1 MSSQIIETN
10 PTSGSATTSSV
21 RDNFGFA
28 KTEINELQ
36 RMTEDRVVTSGDYD
50 VQVADFAN
58 NVTLAEGVR
67 ILIEVGSLSGG
78 AGSAND
84 TTTPTLNVD
93 STGAK
98 TIVRQDGSA
107 LVAGDLKAGQYLDLI
122 YDATATKWVWLN
134 SPYAQL
140 ITSLKQDIAANIY
153 PVGSIFTTTTNYSDA
168 SNGAAVTT
176 ALGMA
181 STVQWSRY
189 AKGRTIVGF
198 DSGYTPSAATA
209 SADDVIQLTFT
220 ASEGESGQLHPFGV
234 GDTITTSGFTT
245 SQANVTN
252 GTVTE
257 ATANTIKY
265 ASSSSISSG
274 ATVTIGSGK
283 VVNTAMDVALEAGGA
298 SNHVL
303 SQAEMNHNHQWNK
316 TESDSGGFDR
326 FIEMDGV
333 SNSSEDST
341 FDESGNKLLYT
352 DQYEMRQ
359 NTYTS
364 ANRGLTG
371 GTITAHNNLQ
381 PYITTYIW
389 KRTA

>member
-28 KTEINELQ
+28 KTEINNLE
-36 RMTEDRVVTSGDYD
+36 RMTEDRVVTTGDYD

-78 AGSAND
+78 AESANV

-93 STGAK
+93 ITGAK

-107 LVAGDLKAGQYLDLI
+107 LVAGDLKAGQYVDLI
-122 YDATATKWVWLN
+122 YDSTATKWVWLN

-140 ITSLKQDIAANIY
+140 ITSLKEEIAANIY

-198 DSGYTPSAATA
+198 NSGYTPSAATA

-245 SQANVTN
+245 SQANVTS

-283 VVNTAMDVALEAGGA
+283 VVNTAMDTALEAGGA
-298 SNHVL
+298 SNHTL
-303 SQAEMNHNHQWNK
+303 SQAEMNHNHQWYNYGG
-316 TESDSGGFDR
+316 TSDHTIDTATPPNGALYDDSGNEISITNDYL
-326 FIEMDGV
+326 IQDAW
-333 SNSSEDST
+333 T
-341 FDESGNKLLYT
+341 
-352 DQYEMRQ
+352 
-359 NTYTS
+359 
-364 ANRGLTG
+364 APNRNLTG
-371 GTITAHNNLQ
+371 GTVTAHNNLQ

>member
-10 PTSGSATTSSV
+10 PTSGSAKTSDV

-28 KTEINELQ
+28 KTEINNLE
-36 RMTEDRVVTSGDYD
+36 RMTEDRVVTTGDYD
-50 VQVADFAN
+50 VQVADFSN

-78 AGSAND
+78 ADNAND

-153 PVGSIFTTTTNYSDA
+153 PVGSIFTTTTNYSAAD
-168 SNGAAVTT
+168 NGEAVAI

-189 AKGRTIVGF
+189 AQGRTIVG
-198 DSGYTPSAATA
+198 
-209 SADDVIQLTFT
+209 ADLGT
-220 ASEGESGQLHPFGV
+220 
-234 GDTITTSGFTT
+234 TINS
-245 SQANVTN
+245 
-252 GTVTE
+252 
-257 ATANTIKY
+257 
-265 ASSSSISSG
+265 ASSSSNVVTLVVTSHGLSAGDSITVSG
-274 ATVTIGSGK
+274 FTSDTDANGSFTVDSTTSTNIVYTASDVSDGSLSGSDLLVK
-283 VVNTAMDVALEAGGA
+283 NNAFDAGDTGGA
-298 SNHVL
+298 SNHTL
-303 SQAEMNHNHQWNK
+303 SQAEINHNHQWYDFNSGVAGNE
-316 TESDSGGFDR
+316 TIDLDSDNGGGSYDENADR
-326 FIEMDGV
+326 V
-333 SNSSEDST
+333 TLSSNGDRMV
-341 FDESGNKLLYT
+341 DDKYT
-352 DQYEMRQ
+352 D
-359 NTYTS
+359 N
-364 ANRGLTG
+364 NRNITG
-371 GTITAHNNLQ
+371 ETVTPHNNLQ

>member
-1 MSSQIIETN
+1 MTSAIVPTN
-10 PTSGSATTSSV
+10 PVQGNATTSSL
-21 RDNFGFA
+21 RANFLA
-28 KTEINELQ
+28 AHDEINVLQ
-36 RMTEDRVVTSGDYD
+36 RMSTEVKVTTGGYDAQVVAFTDP
-50 VQVADFAN
+50 
-58 NVTLAEGVR
+58 VTLAEGVR
-67 ILIEVGSLSGG
+67 ISIEVGSLTGG
-78 AGSAND
+78 TNNANN

-93 STGAK
+93 SAGAK

-153 PVGSIFTTTTNYSDA
+153 PVGSIFTTTTNYSAAD
-168 SNGAAVTT
+168 NGAAVTT

-198 DSGYTPSAATA
+198 NSGYTPSAATA
-209 SADDVIQLTFT
+209 FDDDVIELTFT

-234 GDTITTSGFTT
+234 GDNIVASGFTT

-252 GTVTE
+252 GTVTFVD
-257 ATANTIKY
+257 TNTIRY
-265 ASSSSISSG
+265 ASSSSISDG

-283 VVNTAMDVALEAGGA
+283 VVNTAMDTALEAGGA

-303 SQAEMNHNHQWNK
+303 SQAEMNHNHQWYDFNSGVAGNE
-316 TESDSGGFDR
+316 TIDLDSDNGGGSYDENADR
-326 FIEMDGV
+326 V
-333 SNSSEDST
+333 TLSSNGDRMV
-341 FDESGNKLLYT
+341 DDKYT
-352 DQYEMRQ
+352 D
-359 NTYTS
+359 N
-364 ANRGLTG
+364 NRNITG
-371 GTITAHNNLQ
+371 ETVTPHNNLQ

>member
-10 PTSGSATTSSV
+10 PTAGSATTSSV

-28 KTEINELQ
+28 KTEINNLE
-36 RMTEDRVVTSGDYD
+36 RMTEDRVVTTGDYD
-50 VQVADFAN
+50 IQVADFAN

-181 STVQWSRY
+181 STVQWSRF
-189 AKGRTIVGF
+189 AQGRTIVG
-198 DSGYTPSAATA
+198 
-209 SADDVIQLTFT
+209 ADLGT
-220 ASEGESGQLHPFGV
+220 
-234 GDTITTSGFTT
+234 TINS
-245 SQANVTN
+245 
-252 GTVTE
+252 
-257 ATANTIKY
+257 
-265 ASSSSISSG
+265 ASSSSNVVTLVVTSHGLSAGDSITVSG
-274 ATVTIGSGK
+274 FTSDTDANGSFTVDSTTSTNIVYTASDVSDGSLTGSNLL
-283 VVNTAMDVALEAGGA
+283 VINNAFDAGDTGGA

-341 FDESGNKLLYT
+341 FDASGNKLLYT
-352 DQYEMRQ
+352 DQFEMRQ
-359 NTYTS
+359 NTFTS
-364 ANRGLTG
+364 ANIGLTN
-371 GTITAHNNLQ
+371 GTVTAHNNLQ

>member
-1 MSSQIIETN
+1 VSSQIIETN

>member
-1 MSSQIIETN
+1 VTSAIIPTN
-10 PTSGSATTSSV
+10 PVQGNATTSSV
-21 RDNFGFA
+21 RDNFLA
-28 KTEINELQ
+28 AHDEINALQ
-36 RMTEDRVVTSGDYD
+36 RMSTEVKVTGSSDGASYTATFTDAVVLG
-50 VQVADFAN
+50 
-58 NVTLAEGVR
+58 EGVR
-67 ILIEVGSLSGG
+67 VSVEINTVNTNT
-78 AGSAND
+78 A
-84 TTTPTLNVD
+84 PTLDANG
-93 STGAK
+93 TGAK

-107 LVAGDLKAGQYLDLI
+107 LVAGDLKAGQYVDLI
-122 YDATATKWVWLN
+122 YDSTATKWVWLN

-140 ITSLKQDIAANIY
+140 ITTLKEEIAANVY

-209 SADDVIQLTFT
+209 SADNVIQLTFT

-234 GDTITTSGFTT
+234 GDTITASGFTT

-257 ATANTIKY
+257 VTANTIKY
-265 ASSSSISSG
+265 ASSSAISSG

-283 VVNTAMDVALEAGGA
+283 VVNTAMDVALEAGGS

-303 SQAEMNHNHQWNK
+303 SQAEMNHNHFFYDQ
-316 TESDSGGFDR
+316 DGGT
-326 FIEMDGV
+326 
-333 SNSSEDST
+333 SSERSLETTSGSGAIFDDSAALI
-341 FDESGNKLLYT
+341 DLSGSNAISQDLYT
-352 DQYEMRQ
+352 D
-359 NTYTS
+359 N
-364 ANRGLTG
+364 NRAITG
-371 GTITAHNNLQ
+371 ETVTAHNNLQ

>member
-28 KTEINELQ
+28 KTEINNLE
-36 RMTEDRVVTSGDYD
+36 RMTEDRVVTTGDYD

-198 DSGYTPSAATA
+198 NSGYTPSAATA

-245 SQANVTN
+245 SQANVTS

-283 VVNTAMDVALEAGGA
+283 VVNTAMDTALEAGGA

-303 SQAEMNHNHQWNK
+303 TVSELPAHRHNLFK
-316 TESDSGGFDR
+316 GSGGGSTDP
-326 FIEMDGV
+326 IGNDTGV
-333 SNSSEDST
+333 SGMNTKGSLFNDT
-341 FDESGNKLLYT
+341 SGNIM
-352 DQYEMRQ
+352 E
-359 NTYTS
+359 N
-364 ANRGLTG
+364 TG
-371 GTITAHNNLQ
+371 GGSAHNNLQ

>member
-1 MSSQIIETN
+1 
-10 PTSGSATTSSV
+10 
-21 RDNFGFA
+21 
-28 KTEINELQ
+28 
-36 RMTEDRVVTSGDYD
+36 MTEDRVVTTGDYD

-78 AGSAND
+78 AESAND

-93 STGAK
+93 ITGAK

-198 DSGYTPSAATA
+198 NSGYTPSAATA

-245 SQANVTN
+245 SQANVTS

-298 SNHVL
+298 SNHTL
-303 SQAEMNHNHQWNK
+303 SQAEMNHNHQWYKIVTN
-316 TESDSGGFDR
+316 GFDTIR
-326 FIEMDGV
+326 TTGDGEA
-333 SNSSEDST
+333 SSYDA
-341 FDESGNKLLYT
+341 
-352 DQYEMRQ
+352 
-359 NTYTS
+359 S
-364 ANRGLTG
+364 ANEKIIEGDGRMDSVNYFTDNNRNITG
-371 GTITAHNNLQ
+371 ETVTPHNNLQ

>member
-1 MSSQIIETN
+1 
-10 PTSGSATTSSV
+10 
-21 RDNFGFA
+21 
-28 KTEINELQ
+28 
-36 RMTEDRVVTSGDYD
+36 MTEDRVVTTGDYD
-50 VQVADFAN
+50 VQVADFTN
-58 NVTLAEGVR
+58 DVTLAEGVR
-67 ILIEVGSLSGG
+67 ILIEIGSLSGG

-181 STVQWSRY
+181 STVQWSRF
-189 AKGRTIVGF
+189 AQGRTIVG
-198 DSGYTPSAATA
+198 
-209 SADDVIQLTFT
+209 ADLGT
-220 ASEGESGQLHPFGV
+220 
-234 GDTITTSGFTT
+234 TINS
-245 SQANVTN
+245 
-252 GTVTE
+252 
-257 ATANTIKY
+257 
-265 ASSSSISSG
+265 ASSSSNVVTLVVTSHGLSAGDGITVSG
-274 ATVTIGSGK
+274 FTSDSDAYRAFTVGS
-283 VVNTAMDVALEAGGA
+283 TASTNIVYTAADVSDGSLTGSNLLVINNAFDAGDTGGA

-341 FDESGNKLLYT
+341 FDASGNKLLYT
-352 DQYEMRQ
+352 DQFEMRQ
-359 NTYTS
+359 NTFTS
-364 ANRGLTG
+364 ANIGLTN
-371 GTITAHNNLQ
+371 GTVTAHKNLQ
-381 PYITTYIW
+381 PYITTYIR

>member
-1 MSSQIIETN
+1 VSSQIIETN

-28 KTEINELQ
+28 KTEINNLE
-36 RMTEDRVVTSGDYD
+36 RMTEDRVVTTGDYD
-50 VQVADFAN
+50 VQVANFTND
-58 NVTLAEGVR
+58 VTLAEGVR
-67 ILIEVGSLSGG
+67 ILIEIGSLSGG

-107 LVAGDLKAGQYLDLI
+107 LVAGDLKAGQYVDLI

-140 ITSLKQDIAANIY
+140 ITSLKEEIAANVY

-189 AKGRTIVGF
+189 AQGRTIVG
-198 DSGYTPSAATA
+198 
-209 SADDVIQLTFT
+209 ADLGT
-220 ASEGESGQLHPFGV
+220 
-234 GDTITTSGFTT
+234 TINS
-245 SQANVTN
+245 
-252 GTVTE
+252 
-257 ATANTIKY
+257 
-265 ASSSSISSG
+265 ASSSSNVVTLVVTSHGLSAGDSITVSG
-274 ATVTIGSGK
+274 FTSDTDANGSFTVDSTTSTNIVYTASNVSDGSLTGSNLL
-283 VVNTAMDVALEAGGA
+283 VINNAFDAGDTGGA
-298 SNHVL
+298 SNHTL
-303 SQAEMNHNHQWNK
+303 SQAEMNHNHQWH
-316 TESDSGGFDR
+316 
-326 FIEMDGV
+326 
-333 SNSSEDST
+333 DST
-341 FDESGNKLLYT
+341 SGTEDARIELTGDDNGKGSYDANADQVEFPNAASLFSDYYT
-352 DQYEMRQ
+352 D
-359 NTYTS
+359 N
-364 ANRGLTG
+364 NRNITG
-371 GTITAHNNLQ
+371 ETVTPHNNLQ